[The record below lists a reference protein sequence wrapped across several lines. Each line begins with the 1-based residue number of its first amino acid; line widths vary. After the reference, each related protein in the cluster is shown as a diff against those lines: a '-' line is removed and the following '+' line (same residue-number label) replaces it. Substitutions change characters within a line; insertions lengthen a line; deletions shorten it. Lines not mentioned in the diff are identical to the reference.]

1 MKKQFEEIGSQLDKI
16 TGGQSL
22 FEIDTQADLNDFCG
36 QKCSDDCSPTSIGT
50 YKGTVTGT
58 KLPGILNPK
67 L

>member
-22 FEIDTQADLNDFCG
+22 FEIDTQADSKDYCG
-36 QKCSDDCSPTSIGT
+36 QQCKDDCPPTSIGT

-58 KLPGILNPK
+58 KFPEILKPT

>member
-1 MKKQFEEIGSQLDKI
+1 MKKQFEKIGSQLDKI

-50 YKGTVTGT
+50 YG
-58 KLPGILNPK
+58 
-67 L
+67 